1 MPDIGDNKDET
12 LNIEQNS
19 VVGLLNFH
27 LALIVIFKQYEGSQ
41 ENNKNKTILKYCN
54 SGMERPSD
62 FDLGGLGI
70 RWTKKEVG
78 DRNPIQRIIIN

>member
-1 MPDIGDNKDET
+1 MQILPDIGDNKDET

-41 ENNKNKTILKYCN
+41 ENNKNKIFYKYCN
-54 SGMERPSD
+54 SGEERPSD
-62 FDLGGLGI
+62 FG
-70 RWTKKEVG
+70 RRKTQTEVA
-78 DRNPIQRIIIN
+78 DQSSHKRINIK